1 MKIIRT
7 AAIAALTA
15 LTAGTLVAQDPQA
28 KAILDE
34 LSNKTRKYT
43 SITSDFDFTLQD
55 KLAEIE
61 QTQSGTLKMQ
71 GRKYTIRLGDN
82 TIFSDGETRW
92 TYNEDM
98 NEVYIDHAESGEDA
112 LNPSD
117 IYTIWETGFK
127 HYYDGEVQVDGAP
140 HHLIKLNP
148 TDPEGKAYHTVKLYI
163 HKKEMQVS
171 KMEILGKQGDDYTYL
186 VNTFATD
193 KEYPS
198 SAFSFDKAKYPGVEE
213 IDNR

>member
-1 MKIIRT
+1 MKIIKIAATALLAAVT
-7 AAIAALTA
+7 AAQLS
-15 LTAGTLVAQDPQA
+15 AQDPQA
-28 KAILDE
+28 KAILDD
-34 LSNKTRKYT
+34 LSNKTRKFT
-43 SITSDFDFTLQD
+43 SITSDFDFTLED
-55 KLAEIE
+55 KIAEVE
-61 QTQSGTLKMQ
+61 QTQSGVLQMQ
-71 GRKYTIRLGDN
+71 GKKYTIQLGVN

-98 NEVYIDHAESGEDA
+98 NEVYIDFAESGEDA

-127 HYYDGEVQVDGAP
+127 HYYDGEVQIDGAP

-148 TDPEGKAYHTVKLYI
+148 SNPEDKAYHTVKLYI

-186 VNTFATD
+186 VKTFATD

-198 SAFSFDKAKYPGVEE
+198 SAFTFDKAKYPGVEV